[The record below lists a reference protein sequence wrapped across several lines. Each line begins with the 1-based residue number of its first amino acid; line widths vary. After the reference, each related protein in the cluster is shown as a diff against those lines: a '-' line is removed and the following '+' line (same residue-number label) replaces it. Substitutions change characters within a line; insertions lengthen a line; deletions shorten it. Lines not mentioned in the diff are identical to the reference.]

1 MKIYRNRSNSLRT
14 LLLGVSLTYIA
25 IDNINNGP
33 LREYL
38 STYFDLKEFGTNTR
52 EEYLYYF
59 ILFLGVL
66 ELIIMIQS
74 FFLPVIEVIDSKIA
88 LRTKE
93 RTLVVVRDVVD
104 VNSIKK
110 SSESNLI
117 FNFENTQFNVNI
129 DDISVKDLQALYEI
143 FNIEE
148 EEEE

>member
-110 SSESNLI
+110 SSDSNLI
-117 FNFENTQFNVNI
+117 FNFENTKFNVNI

-148 EEEE
+148 EEE

>member
-66 ELIIMIQS
+66 ELMIMIQS

-93 RTLVVVRDVVD
+93 RTLVVIRDVVD

-110 SSESNLI
+110 SSDSNLI

-148 EEEE
+148 EE

>member
-1 MKIYRNRSNSLRT
+1 MKIYRNRSNSLRS

-110 SSESNLI
+110 SSDSNLI
-117 FNFENTQFNVNI
+117 FNFENTKFNVNI

-148 EEEE
+148 EE

>member
-59 ILFLGVL
+59 ILFLGVV

-148 EEEE
+148 EE

>member
-1 MKIYRNRSNSLRT
+1 MKIYRNRSNLIRP

-38 STYFDLKEFGTNTR
+38 SIHFDLKEFGTNTR

-59 ILFLGVL
+59 ILFLGLL
-66 ELIIMIQS
+66 ELIIMLQS

-93 RTLVVVRDVVD
+93 RTLVVIRNVVD
-104 VNSIKK
+104 INSIKK
-110 SSESNLI
+110 SSDRNLV
-117 FNFENTQFNVNI
+117 FNFDDALFNINI
-129 DDISVKDLQALYEI
+129 DDISLKDLQALFEI
-143 FNIEE
+143 FNVEE
-148 EEEE
+148 EE

>member
-110 SSESNLI
+110 SSDSNLI

-148 EEEE
+148 EE

>member
-1 MKIYRNRSNSLRT
+1 MKIYRNRSNLLRP
-14 LLLGVSLTYIA
+14 LLFGVSLTYIA

-38 STYFDLKEFGTNTR
+38 SIHFDLKEFGTNTR

-66 ELIIMIQS
+66 ELLIMLQS
-74 FFLPVIEVIDSKIA
+74 FFLPIIEVIDSKIA

-93 RTLVVVRDVVD
+93 RTLVVIRDVVD
-104 VNSIKK
+104 INSIKK
-110 SSESNLI
+110 SSDSNLL
-117 FNFENTQFNVNI
+117 FNFEDAQFNVNV
-129 DDISVKDLQALYEI
+129 DDISPKDLQALYEI

-148 EEEE
+148 EE

>member
-1 MKIYRNRSNSLRT
+1 MKIYRNRSNSLRS

-38 STYFDLKEFGTNTR
+38 STYFDLKEFGINTR

-93 RTLVVVRDVVD
+93 RTLVVIRDVVD

-110 SSESNLI
+110 SSDSNLI
-117 FNFENTQFNVNI
+117 FNFENTKFNVNI

-148 EEEE
+148 EEE

>member
-148 EEEE
+148 EE

>member
-1 MKIYRNRSNSLRT
+1 MKIYRNRSNSLRS

-38 STYFDLKEFGTNTR
+38 STYFDLKEFGINTR

-110 SSESNLI
+110 SSDSNLI
-117 FNFENTQFNVNI
+117 FNFENTKFNVNI

-148 EEEE
+148 EEE

>member
-1 MKIYRNRSNSLRT
+1 MKIYRNRSNSLRS

-110 SSESNLI
+110 SSDSNLI
-117 FNFENTQFNVNI
+117 FHFENTKFNVNI

-148 EEEE
+148 E

>member
-38 STYFDLKEFGTNTR
+38 STYFDLKEFGINTR

-148 EEEE
+148 EE

>member
-1 MKIYRNRSNSLRT
+1 MKIYRNRSNSLRS

-110 SSESNLI
+110 SSDSNLI
-117 FNFENTQFNVNI
+117 FNFENTKFNVNI

-148 EEEE
+148 EEE

>member
-110 SSESNLI
+110 SSDSNLI
-117 FNFENTQFNVNI
+117 FNFEN
-129 DDISVKDLQALYEI
+129 
-143 FNIEE
+143 
-148 EEEE
+148 

>member
-66 ELIIMIQS
+66 ELVIMIQS

-110 SSESNLI
+110 SSDSNLI

-148 EEEE
+148 EE